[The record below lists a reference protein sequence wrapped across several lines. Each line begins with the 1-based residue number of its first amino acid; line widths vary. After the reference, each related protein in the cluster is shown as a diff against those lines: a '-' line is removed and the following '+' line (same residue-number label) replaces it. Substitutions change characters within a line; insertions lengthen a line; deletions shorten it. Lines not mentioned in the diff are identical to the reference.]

1 MKRAFST
8 ILIICIL
15 TSSLLFSCQTKTENT
30 KPSATT
36 STPTQ
41 ETPKYSERDQRLMD
55 NIISIMEEK
64 EAPDYNSAI
73 EKYFGDF
80 CILNFFSP
88 SKEEVKNVSKIYK
101 SGDILAIEYKSGES
115 EYQALRKGKLYSISK
130 ASKTDKATLVSVEDA
145 PQDTSLNIFSA
156 FGIDMSAIYS
166 FDAGE
171 DEFEGEMP
179 KLNYEDLNISEDR
192 KTVTFSNNYLL
203 ALAKLI
209 VKNIELEEHHEQ
221 SFLETVSVNGGY
233 FPFEQKLRFKFT
245 GTLVDLGELT
255 IEMETDAKGQVIN
268 GTTSAVTIVAEV
280 DGIKTTT
287 TQRQAVSYMVSK
299 EGEVYH
305 VEISNKRIITV
316 EDTKSQDPS
325 VHHTEESL
333 FAKFTLENSMPSK
346 FYVSKTLNETETTL
360 DIQKQTNLNTTFN
373 FGGNSLYYD
382 IDSHSTSIIIID
394 MDMVTLFVPKDVY
407 VPQDVLEL
415 LPKDATNV

>member
-1 MKRAFST
+1 M
-8 ILIICIL
+8 
-15 TSSLLFSCQTKTENT
+15 
-30 KPSATT
+30 
-36 STPTQ
+36 
-41 ETPKYSERDQRLMD
+41 
-55 NIISIMEEK
+55 
-64 EAPDYNSAI
+64 
-73 EKYFGDF
+73 
-80 CILNFFSP
+80 
-88 SKEEVKNVSKIYK
+88 
-101 SGDILAIEYKSGES
+101 AIEYKSGES
-115 EYQALRKGKLYSISK
+115 EYQALSQGKLYNISK
-130 ASKTDKATLVSVEDA
+130 ASKTDKATLVSVEEA
-145 PQDTSLNIFSA
+145 PQDMSLNIFSA

-171 DEFEGEMP
+171 DELEGDMP
-179 KLNYEDLNISEDR
+179 KLTYEDLDISEDR
-192 KTVTFSNNYLL
+192 KTVTFSNDYLL

-209 VKNIELEEHHEQ
+209 VKNIELEEHQEQ
-221 SFLETVSVNGGY
+221 SFLETMSVDGGY

-346 FYVSKTLNETETTL
+346 FYVSETLNETVTTL
-360 DIQKQTNLNTTFN
+360 DTQEQINVRTTFD
-373 FGGNSLYYD
+373 FWGNSLNYD
-382 IDSHSTSIIIID
+382 IVSHSNSIIRID
-394 MDMVTLFVPKDVY
+394 MDLVTLYVPGNVS

-415 LPKDATNV
+415 VPKDTTDV